1 MQTRYQL
8 GFTLIELI
16 LVIVLLSIVSAV
28 ALPRFFDNSTFDQ
41 RVLFDDTLNAVRYA
55 QKVAVASGCN
65 IRFSVNNNRYSVFK
79 DNSCNSGDF
88 SSNIPVKH
96 PANSSEN
103 YTGTQ
108 NTIALTAIH
117 THTTFDALGRAD
129 NDNTIS
135 VGSRRISI
143 IAATG
148 FSYDSTP

>member
-1 MQTRYQL
+1 MDHRNQL

-28 ALPRFFDNSTFDQ
+28 ALPRFFDNSTFEQ
-41 RVLFDDTLNAVRYA
+41 RVLFDDTLIAVRYA

-65 IRFSVNNNRYSVFK
+65 IRFSVYNNHYSVFK
-79 DNSCNSGDF
+79 DNSCNSGNF

-117 THTTFDALGRAD
+117 AHTTFDALGRAD

-143 IAATG
+143 IATTG